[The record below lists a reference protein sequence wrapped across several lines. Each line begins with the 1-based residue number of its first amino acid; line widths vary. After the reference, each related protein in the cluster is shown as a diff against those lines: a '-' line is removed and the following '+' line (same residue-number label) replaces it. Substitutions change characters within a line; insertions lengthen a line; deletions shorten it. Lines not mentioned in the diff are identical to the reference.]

1 MQNTVFSC
9 WFAVCTEILRPSEA
23 QFSIKMESDIETREA
38 DPLLLTDTCE
48 IGGEMSA
55 FLSYL
60 MIRDFAF

>member
-9 WFAVCTEILRPSEA
+9 WFAVCTEILREA

-38 DPLLLTDTCE
+38 DPSLLTDTCE